1 MIFMAEQITFLNKI
15 PLEKMKVWVL
25 APSLI
30 TDDPNLEY
38 YYDFS
43 QSIEE
48 YAAVFSSLKLPW
60 KWQPITL
67 DDFDSIID
75 SIVDEMRTG
84 DLLPVVINLCDGD
97 EINGT
102 PGISVVKK
110 LASAHLVFTGA
121 DEHFYNI
128 TTSKIPMKQRFND
141 LGVATPLWEA
151 IYSPEQALEGIF
163 ERLGTPIIV
172 KPAVSG
178 GSMGVGVRNVVN
190 TMAELKAQ
198 LKHMFEGYRGWN
210 LSDGGIIAEEFI
222 SGPEFTSFITGS
234 AHFPEHIGHYLPVER
249 VFHPSL
255 PEQEKFLSFDRLWEI
270 YEEELPMPEEENFY
284 EYQLPQMELHQP
296 IMKLSMD
303 AFMALGST
311 GYTRIDIRMDLNNK
325 QLYILEANAQC
336 GLSEDE
342 NYTSIGAILR
352 FSQKPFTEV
361 IVAIINDAFRRHF
374 SSIDNSSL

>member
-25 APSLI
+25 APRLI
-30 TDDPNLEY
+30 TDDPNREY

-43 QSIEE
+43 QSVEE

-60 KWQPITL
+60 KWQPVTL

-151 IYSPEQALEGIF
+151 IYSPEQVLEGIF

-311 GYTRIDIRMDLNNK
+311 GYTRIDIRMDRNK
-325 QLYILEANAQC
+325 KKLYIFKNAT
-336 GLSEDE
+336 G
-342 NYTSIGAILR
+342 IKR
-352 FSQKPFTEV
+352 K
-361 IVAIINDAFRRHF
+361 
-374 SSIDNSSL
+374 